1 MIRYNVISPRSRDDA
16 AVDCPPIGPA
26 GLRVLAQTANRRS
39 RLSRSLPSSVAAHV
53 CVAVVVVL
61 IARRLP
67 PPIKPEAEPVTL
79 VFAPAP
85 AETLLDASPAEDT
98 APEPAP
104 PTQQPPPVPEPPPPE
119 PLPSAEQLA
128 IPLPEPPPPL
138 DPMPPPAVTLPPPP
152 PAPFKPISRPPATK
166 PASRPR
172 PDNTAP
178 VAPAPVEA
186 QVATG
191 GSPTAQVNPPH
202 HAAISPGW
210 QAALGSWLQANKTYP
225 EDARRRGDEGRA
237 TVHFTASR
245 EGRVTDFQLLSST
258 GSTVL
263 DAAVERLL
271 RGARLPAFPTGMD
284 QEQVTVT
291 LQIRY
296 ALER

>member
-1 MIRYNVISPRSRDDA
+1 MPSRSRDDLVA
-16 AVDCPPIGPA
+16 DCTPIGPA
-26 GLRVLAQTANRRS
+26 GRRVLAQTAKRRS
-39 RLSRSLPSSVAAHV
+39 RLCRSLPGSIAAHV
-53 CVAVVVVL
+53 CVAVVVVVL
-61 IARRLP
+61 TAHRVP
-67 PPIKPEAEPVTL
+67 SPINPEAEPVTL

-85 AETLLDASPAEDT
+85 AETLRDTSPAEDM

-119 PLPSAEQLA
+119 PLPSTEQLA
-128 IPLPEPPPPL
+128 IPVPEPPPPVDL
-138 DPMPPPAVTLPPPP
+138 MPPPAVTTPPSP
-152 PAPFKPISRPPATK
+152 PAPSKPIARPPAPK

-172 PDNTAP
+172 PNNTAP
-178 VAPAPVEA
+178 VAPAPAEA
-186 QVATG
+186 QAATG
-191 GSPTAQVNPPH
+191 GSPTAPVNPPH
-202 HAAISPGW
+202 QAAISPGW
-210 QAALGSWLQANKTYP
+210 QSALGSWLQANKTYP

-237 TVHFTASR
+237 TVRFTVSR